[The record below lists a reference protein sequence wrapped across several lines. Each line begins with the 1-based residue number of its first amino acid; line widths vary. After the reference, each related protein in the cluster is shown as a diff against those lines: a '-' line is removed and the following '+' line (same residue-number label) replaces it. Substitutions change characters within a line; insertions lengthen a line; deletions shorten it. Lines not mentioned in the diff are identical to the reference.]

1 MPTCKRP
8 EYTHGIL
15 SSKPM
20 CCSSLKALSLIL
32 ATLTKVYMYSTEVAF
47 QRMIYFCWR
56 YSTRMAVDCWARCYY
71 SRTSLVPL
79 PINSFIPPTQSIVF
93 TGSHNSLHRS
103 RGLGTTS
110 SSTVDGPV
118 RKRPPSANMRLT
130 CVILL
135 AVAVLLENSDAASTP
150 TEANMATPDTQA
162 PTRSLI
168 DGWQDNPTKRR
179 LWIHKAAN
187 NKHDEE
193 RGVSIPKADKLDDL
207 LQKGTS
213 TDGVFKLLALDNA
226 ADDIL
231 GSPQL
236 NAWISYMK
244 RFNSKNPTNKAS
256 LIATLTAHYGDEA
269 LAKMIE
275 AAKKVPTTAGFAK
288 RVQTELVQRWLVA
301 GETPDKVFAL
311 LKLDEAGA
319 GLFAQPQVV
328 TWAKYMDD
336 FNMANPESK
345 TTLFSALKKR
355 YKDEEATLVQM
366 LIAAEKV
373 PSTKGIATR
382 VQAEQTK
389 LWLTE
394 GKEPLDVFKLLG
406 LDEVGLTLLNS
417 PLFSAWVKY
426 TDDFRKIHY
435 GTKLTTIATLRKYYD
450 DYNLAKVLVD
460 GMASTYPQTASL
472 ATRLE
477 TELLREWYMAVKP
490 PMYVF
495 KMLNLQT
502 TGLKLFANPLYTIW
516 TNYIAFFNKVD
527 PEFKVNL
534 LTMLTKELG
543 EKKLSRVLIAAEKVP
558 STKDIATKLQKE
570 QLKLWLAAERN
581 PLDVYELLR
590 VEKAAVNSPN
600 RLLYVE
606 YIRAYA
612 LG

>member
-1 MPTCKRP
+1 
-8 EYTHGIL
+8 
-15 SSKPM
+15 
-20 CCSSLKALSLIL
+20 
-32 ATLTKVYMYSTEVAF
+32 
-47 QRMIYFCWR
+47 
-56 YSTRMAVDCWARCYY
+56 
-71 SRTSLVPL
+71 
-79 PINSFIPPTQSIVF
+79 
-93 TGSHNSLHRS
+93 
-103 RGLGTTS
+103 
-110 SSTVDGPV
+110 
-118 RKRPPSANMRLT
+118 MRLT

-394 GKEPLDVFKLLG
+394 RKEPLDVFKLLG

-435 GTKLTTIATLRKYYD
+435 GTKLTTIATLRKYYRD
-450 DYNLAKVLVD
+450 DVLANMIVAAGKSS
-460 GMASTYPQTASL
+460 STLDMS
-472 ATRLE
+472 TRLE
-477 TELLREWYMAVKP
+477 TEFVREWYIRKFAP
-490 PMYVF
+490 EHVF
-495 KMLNLQT
+495 KLLRLAQT
-502 TGLKLFANPLYTIW
+502 GDK
-516 TNYIAFFNKVD
+516 
-527 PEFKVNL
+527 L
-534 LTMLTKELG
+534 LTSPLFNTWARFMVYFSDLNPKKDVTLLTELANVYDKRELSKLLVAAWNVPRTKRLASDLQSARLRRWLSAKEDPVEVFYWLGAEGAAADDLSMLLYKSYSAAFYR
-543 EKKLSRVLIAAEKVP
+543 LSRAPARN
-558 STKDIATKLQKE
+558 KL
-570 QLKLWLAAERN
+570 
-581 PLDVYELLR
+581 
-590 VEKAAVNSPN
+590 
-600 RLLYVE
+600 
-606 YIRAYA
+606 
-612 LG
+612 

>member
-1 MPTCKRP
+1 
-8 EYTHGIL
+8 
-15 SSKPM
+15 
-20 CCSSLKALSLIL
+20 
-32 ATLTKVYMYSTEVAF
+32 
-47 QRMIYFCWR
+47 
-56 YSTRMAVDCWARCYY
+56 
-71 SRTSLVPL
+71 
-79 PINSFIPPTQSIVF
+79 
-93 TGSHNSLHRS
+93 
-103 RGLGTTS
+103 
-110 SSTVDGPV
+110 
-118 RKRPPSANMRLT
+118 MRLT